1 MRARAVGTL
10 LVTIL
15 ASAIPCSA
23 ADTDWTAALKTYAG
37 NPYQNRGALVRL
49 GHRAGTGGPPL
60 FVLALADAE
69 LPGKR
74 LPQAPPRFTE
84 ATNSG
89 PAGPF
94 PAWAP
99 RGPRRATPPPGAV

>member
-23 ADTDWTAALKTYAG
+23 ADTDWTAALKTYAS

-49 GHRAGTGGPPL
+49 GHRAGTGVPPL

-69 LPGKR
+69 LRGKR
-74 LPQAPPRFTE
+74 LPQAR
-84 ATNSG
+84 ARLRAAIHSG
-89 PAGPF
+89 LAAPSAAGRHP
-94 PAWAP
+94 
-99 RGPRRATPPPGAV
+99 GRA